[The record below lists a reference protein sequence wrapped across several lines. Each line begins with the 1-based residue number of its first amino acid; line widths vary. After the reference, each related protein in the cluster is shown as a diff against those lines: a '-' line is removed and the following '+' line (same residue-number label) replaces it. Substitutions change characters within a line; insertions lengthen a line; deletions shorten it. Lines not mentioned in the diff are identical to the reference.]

1 MAIKKAHPRPK
12 FDVLKVQNLQEPAAL
27 LQWKLQITSQ
37 FSFQTWWLGD
47 YVRFMEYRAL
57 FTENAILQIGLA
69 PREIQIDIFLKGY
82 KWFQPFE
89 NGFQSEKIPSF
100 SACIPNFNILWRNF
114 IHLCIYLSSYL
125 TKWQVSLKSD
135 EKEIFFYIKHI

>member
-82 KWFQPFE
+82 K
-89 NGFQSEKIPSF
+89 
-100 SACIPNFNILWRNF
+100 
-114 IHLCIYLSSYL
+114 
-125 TKWQVSLKSD
+125 
-135 EKEIFFYIKHI
+135 